1 MTTQETTE
9 ATTEETSGGGLR
21 KQLEAAL
28 AENKVMKADARDQA
42 FESAGIDVST
52 GLGKA
57 ISQVYE
63 GDATKD
69 AILKFAAD
77 EYGHT
82 PAAVAPP
89 AHPQADQIALGNAQ
103 LDQVGQVADSD
114 TQTTRAERLS
124 TARAAGNYEQEGAIM
139 AAQMQ
144 DMMDRQS
151 RPIQ

>member
-9 ATTEETSGGGLR
+9 ETTEETAGGGLR
-21 KQLEAAL
+21 KQLEAVL
-28 AENKVMKADARDQA
+28 AENKTMKADARNQA
-42 FESAGIDVST
+42 FDSAGIDVTT

-57 ISQVYE
+57 IHQVYD
-63 GDATKD
+63 GPATKD

-82 PAAVAPP
+82 PQAVAPP
-89 AHPQADQIALGNAQ
+89 VHPQAAEIALGHAQ

-114 TQTTRAERLS
+114 TQTTRAERLEI
-124 TARAAGNYEQEGAIM
+124 ARAAGDFEQEGAIM

-144 DMMDRQS
+144 DMVDRQN
-151 RPIQ
+151 RPS

>member
-9 ATTEETSGGGLR
+9 ETPEETAGGGLR

-28 AENKVMKADARDQA
+28 AENKSMKADARDQA
-42 FESAGIDVST
+42 FVNAGIDTST

-77 EYGHT
+77 EYGHM
-82 PAAVAPP
+82 PEAAAPTT
-89 AHPQADQIALGNAQ
+89 HPRAAEIALGNAQ
-103 LDQVGQVADSD
+103 LDQVGMVADSD
-114 TQTTRAERLS
+114 TRTTRAERLN

-144 DMMDRQS
+144 EMMDRQN
-151 RPIQ
+151 RPQ